1 MKPKLLLEIRDELD
15 REAWWENYFS
25 QQYNVH
31 YLEGLKE
38 GVKLRRDYP
47 KSERMYYISLINK
60 QIGLILGKV

>member
-1 MKPKLLLEIRDELD
+1 MKPKFPLEIRDELN

-25 QQYNVH
+25 QQDNIH
-31 YLEGLKE
+31 YLKGLKE

-60 QIGLILGKV
+60 QIGLVLGKV